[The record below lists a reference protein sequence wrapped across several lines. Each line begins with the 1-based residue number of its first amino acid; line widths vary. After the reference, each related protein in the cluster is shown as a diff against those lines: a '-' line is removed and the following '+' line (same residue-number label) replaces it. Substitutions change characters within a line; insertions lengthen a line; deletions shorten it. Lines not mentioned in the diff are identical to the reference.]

1 MFSSEL
7 CKIRLTID
15 ERHVNP
21 KHDIPLARLENSFF
35 EIAEF
40 KELGDEIVREHHRH
54 DFFEILWSTSSTGS
68 FHYIDFEPHPVE
80 AGLMYLMAPGQV
92 HAYTGRAPSGCYIA
106 FSVDFFS
113 SIMEPEFTILFNPF
127 VNCGISI
134 PDEAVSPLQQLV
146 ELMFLESRGKNDFC
160 ILLAYLKTFL
170 LHIARLHREKN
181 FSFDKN
187 GKRMSLLFEMI
198 EKHFRME
205 RHAEFYASALGI
217 TPKRL
222 NEILHEKFDVTL
234 TRILHSRLILEAK
247 REIAY
252 GRKSFKE
259 VSFELGFS
267 DQSYFSRFFKAQ
279 TGYMPADFRKHIVSL
294 SSTGNGLL
302 PIK

>member
-1 MFSSEL
+1 M
-7 CKIRLTID
+7 
-15 ERHVNP
+15 NP

-40 KELGDEIVREHHRH
+40 RELGSDIIREHHRH
-54 DFFEILWSTSSTGS
+54 DFFEILWSTSSTES
-68 FHYIDFEPHPVE
+68 IHYIDFEPHPVE

-92 HAYTGRAPSGCYIA
+92 HAYTGPSPSGCFIA
-106 FSVDFFS
+106 ISVDFFS
-113 SIMEPEFTILFNPF
+113 SIMEPELTILFNPF
-127 VNCGISI
+127 VNSAIRI
-134 PDEAVSPLQQLV
+134 PDEAVPAMQLLV
-146 ELMFLESRGKNDFC
+146 DLMFLEYRGKNNFC
-160 ILLAYLKTFL
+160 IQQVYLKAFL
-170 LHIARLHREKN
+170 LHVARLHQEEN

-187 GKRMSLLFEMI
+187 GKRMSLLFELI
-198 EKHFRME
+198 EKHFRVE

-234 TRILHSRLILEAK
+234 TRILHSRLVLEAK

-294 SSTGNGLL
+294 SSTGNGIL
-302 PIK
+302 PQK